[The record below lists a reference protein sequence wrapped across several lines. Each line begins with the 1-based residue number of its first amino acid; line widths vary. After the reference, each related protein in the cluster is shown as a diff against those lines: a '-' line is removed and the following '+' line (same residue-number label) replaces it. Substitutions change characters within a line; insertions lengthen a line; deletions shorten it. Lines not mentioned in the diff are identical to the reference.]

1 MDVFT
6 IPHALAKNDDLVVL
20 PRKHYER
27 VLRMAQGGQTID
39 RKLEAELESR
49 FREAQVLKRRGK
61 LPLLRSLK
69 DLRSWIF
76 TIIRNLVGCTRS
88 FPLFCKSWPKSGSAC
103 LEEIH
108 SIRARTHTQDPWSTE
123 RFLEFWDWRKKS
135 HHVWIR
141 RAGCHFSQ
149 NR

>member
-69 DLRSWIF
+69 DLRS
-76 TIIRNLVGCTRS
+76 
-88 FPLFCKSWPKSGSAC
+88 
-103 LEEIH
+103 
-108 SIRARTHTQDPWSTE
+108 
-123 RFLEFWDWRKKS
+123 
-135 HHVWIR
+135 
-141 RAGCHFSQ
+141 
-149 NR
+149 